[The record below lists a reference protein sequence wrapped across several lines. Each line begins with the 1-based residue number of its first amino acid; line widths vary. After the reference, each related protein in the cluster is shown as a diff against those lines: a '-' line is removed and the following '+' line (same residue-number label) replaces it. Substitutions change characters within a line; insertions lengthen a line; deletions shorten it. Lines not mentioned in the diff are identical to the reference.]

1 MGRRGSGY
9 PLVMWQQLKRLFT
22 GRTPAQEQG
31 QEADV
36 QHDPAEA
43 TTRATGGG
51 SRAESSEASEASDA
65 HSTTAPSPSDT
76 FVGRISGED
85 SGDAGETG
93 AERRAQS

>member
-1 MGRRGSGY
+1 
-9 PLVMWQQLKRLFT
+9 MWRQLKRLFT

-43 TTRATGGG
+43 TTRATGGE
-51 SRAESSEASEASDA
+51 SRPGTSADA
-65 HSTTAPSPSDT
+65 HSTTGPSANDT
-76 FVGRISGED
+76 FVGRVAGED

-93 AERRAQS
+93 AERRARS

>member
-1 MGRRGSGY
+1 
-9 PLVMWQQLKRLFT
+9 MWQGLKRLFT

-43 TTRATGGG
+43 TTRATGGET
-51 SRAESSEASEASDA
+51 RAEAADA
-65 HSTTAPSPSDT
+65 HSTTAPSTNDT
-76 FVGRISGED
+76 FVGRVSGED